1 MKTKIDKKKYIFLG
15 DTDSINIEIILNS
28 YLFLKNKLK
37 FIIVCNKH
45 ELESY
50 IKKLKFDVQ
59 INIIFDPISF
69 NNYDN
74 KCINIFD
81 VDNKY
86 KEKYKNLLNQL
97 NISNELSKST
107 GFDLVTMPIDKS
119 IFKKKID
126 FTGITEYLGKINKTN
141 TAMLMF
147 GNMFSVLPLTTHINL
162 KYVHKVLDKN
172 KLKDQLNDIVYFIK
186 LKKYNL
192 RYKSIK
198 FLCYNP
204 HCGEDNTIGI
214 EDSLISKIIK
224 KNFKNISGPYAAD
237 SAFKKIQK
245 NTLFISTYHDQA
257 LIPFKILNKNG
268 INLTL
273 GLNYR
278 RFSPAHGT
286 AKDIKFKNKS
296 DNSSFIQCMII

>member
-37 FIIVCNKH
+37 FIIICNKY

-50 IKKLKFDVQ
+50 IKRLKLDIK

-69 NNYDN
+69 NSYDDN
-74 KCINIFD
+74 CINIFD
-81 VDNKY
+81 IDNKY

-97 NISNELSKST
+97 NISNQLSKST

-119 IFKKKID
+119 IFKKKIN
-126 FTGITEYLGKINKTN
+126 FIGITEYLGKINKTN
-141 TAMLMF
+141 TAMLMY
-147 GNMFSVLPLTTHINL
+147 GDIFSVLPLTTHINL
-162 KYVHKVLDKN
+162 KNVYKILDKN
-172 KLKDQLNDIVYFIK
+172 KLKNELNDIMHFIK
-186 LKKYNL
+186 LKKYSL
-192 RYKSIK
+192 SYKSIK

-204 HCGEDNTIGI
+204 HCGEDNTVGV

-224 KNFKNISGPYAAD
+224 RNFKNISGPYPAD
-237 SAFKKIQK
+237 SAFKRVQK

-257 LIPFKILNKNG
+257 LIPFKILNKKG
-268 INLTL
+268 INFTL
-273 GLNYR
+273 GLSYR

-296 DNSSFIQCMII
+296 DNNSFIQCMLI